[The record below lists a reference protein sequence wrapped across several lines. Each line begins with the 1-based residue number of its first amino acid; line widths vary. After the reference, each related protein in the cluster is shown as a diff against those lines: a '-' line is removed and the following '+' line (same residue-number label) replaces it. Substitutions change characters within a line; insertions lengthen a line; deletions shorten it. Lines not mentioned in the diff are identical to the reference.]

1 VPVGTA
7 NAQPYGSGMR
17 GWGWNADIMGPSMV
31 MGRGMMR
38 HGRFDA
44 MCSPAAAGFVGWRI
58 DRLELMIKPTE
69 AQRSKFDELKG
80 AIEQGF

>member
-1 VPVGTA
+1 
-7 NAQPYGSGMR
+7 
-17 GWGWNADIMGPSMV
+17 MGPSMV